1 METQTAKMDSA
12 REEHFFM
19 RYVLMITT
27 VAALGGLLFGY
38 DWVVIGGARAF
49 YESYFRLTSEQ
60 LIGWANSCALLGC
73 LAGALLSGVLS
84 DRYGRKAL
92 LIGAAFLFT
101 VSSLA
106 TGWSYTF
113 LRFILW
119 RIAGGVAIGVASAV
133 SPTYIAEVSPAPWRG
148 RMVAVNQLGIGLG
161 VLLAQVVNFLIA
173 QKVPPSA
180 TTELIH
186 DSWNGQFGW
195 RWMFSA
201 VAIPS
206 IIFFAGSIFL
216 PESPRW
222 LVANGRRD
230 RARRVLT
237 KIGGENYADC
247 EVQDIQD
254 AMASSDAG
262 QWIDLLRPRVLR
274 IVVVGMVL
282 AGLQQWVGIN
292 VIFNYAEEIYRGAGY
307 GLSATLLNI
316 VATGAIALLAT
327 IAAFPLVDRLGRRP
341 LMLLGCAG
349 IGFLHIAIAVTYHFG
364 IKGMLPLL
372 LTLVAIACFGLT
384 LGPVTWILI
393 AEIFPTQIR
402 GMAVGVAVSSLW
414 ISCFLVTF
422 TFPFILAAVGMAG
435 AFGLFAAICFAGFIF
450 VFRFV
455 PETKGRSLEEIE
467 RDFSRRSRPLTHS

>member
-1 METQTAKMDSA
+1 METQTAKMDSGP
-12 REEHFFM
+12 EEHFFM

-49 YESYFRLTSEQ
+49 YESYFRLTSER

-113 LRFILW
+113 LWFILW
-119 RIAGGVAIGVASAV
+119 RIGGGVAIGVASAV

-161 VLLAQVVNFLIA
+161 VLLAQVVNYLIA

-186 DSWNGQFGW
+186 NSWNGQFGW

-247 EVQDIQD
+247 EVHDIQD

-262 QWIDLLRPRVLR
+262 QWIDLLRPR
-274 IVVVGMVL
+274 
-282 AGLQQWVGIN
+282 
-292 VIFNYAEEIYRGAGY
+292 
-307 GLSATLLNI
+307 
-316 VATGAIALLAT
+316 
-327 IAAFPLVDRLGRRP
+327 
-341 LMLLGCAG
+341 
-349 IGFLHIAIAVTYHFG
+349 
-364 IKGMLPLL
+364 
-372 LTLVAIACFGLT
+372 
-384 LGPVTWILI
+384 
-393 AEIFPTQIR
+393 
-402 GMAVGVAVSSLW
+402 
-414 ISCFLVTF
+414 
-422 TFPFILAAVGMAG
+422 
-435 AFGLFAAICFAGFIF
+435 
-450 VFRFV
+450 
-455 PETKGRSLEEIE
+455 
-467 RDFSRRSRPLTHS
+467 